1 LKKQRIIG
9 LLTIL
14 AGLPGLGGFWLI
26 GQLDNF
32 PLLAT
37 VIVFN
42 AIFFR
47 GICGTVG
54 GILIWRGSKW
64 GYYLT
69 LITWLYLIVVS
80 VLTLNQ
86 LYNNGIIISYD
97 FLEENYSSFGRSF
110 LLSSLKILFG
120 IPIVHVV
127 LNILLK
133 SQKSNHS
140 V

>member
-1 LKKQRIIG
+1 M
-9 LLTIL
+9 TIL

-26 GQLDNF
+26 GQLDNLPHF
-32 PLLAT
+32 AT
-37 VIVFN
+37 IIVFN

-47 GICGTVG
+47 GLCGLIG
-54 GILIWRGSKW
+54 GIFIWRGSKW

-69 LITWLYLIVVS
+69 LVTWLYLIVVS

-86 LYNNGIIISYD
+86 LYNNGMVFSYS
-97 FLEENYSSFGRSF
+97 FLEENYSSFGGAF

-120 IPIVHVV
+120 LPIVHLV
-127 LNILLK
+127 LNSLLK
-133 SQKSNHS
+133 ASKSDHS

>member
-1 LKKQRIIG
+1 M
-9 LLTIL
+9 
-14 AGLPGLGGFWLI
+14 
-26 GQLDNF
+26 
-32 PLLAT
+32 
-37 VIVFN
+37 
-42 AIFFR
+42 
-47 GICGTVG
+47 
-54 GILIWRGSKW
+54 IWRGSKW